1 MCSFPEPVKFFLEVG
16 TINNRSASLLF
27 MFELKLVL
35 KAAAGYSVLLG
46 KRYLCTLWKDAET
59 H

>member
-1 MCSFPEPVKFFLEVG
+1 
-16 TINNRSASLLF
+16 
-27 MFELKLVL
+27 MFKLKLVL

-46 KRYLCTLWKDAET
+46 KRYLCALWKDAET